1 MDRQGFRRPGHS
13 AYFADPLVDLRYL
26 SRYDLL
32 AAGLQAGLLVVT
44 GATIL
49 LYLGKRTG
57 NRTANLFFALLLT
70 AFGLCVADLILEHL
84 AVTALHPRLHYLPI
98 WLTWTIGP
106 SWFFYVKLSLFPAYR
121 LRRTDLKHA
130 VFPVSQV
137 LYYLY
142 CLLTGADGLRRPF
155 LFGFAAST
163 FEEFIF
169 MASILGYLM
178 AAYRYLRF
186 RTREIG
192 PREERWDYWWVRQL
206 RHIQRVLVVLLVFNF
221 GFVVYNFVVAQSS
234 GVGVLH
240 LRGFYASSSLSF
252 GLILLYL
259 LRGVAHR
266 QHFSAMVP
274 LKVLTQVSPE
284 PAERLRTLMLVGRG
298 FRDPN
303 AHEVRAARS
312 IGVEPR
318 GLTALV
324 PELGSPTW
332 SAYLRRLRLA
342 EVARLREQGV
352 ALGLAILDAGFPSR
366 AEGLRALRGR

>member
-1 MDRQGFRRPGHS
+1 MFE
-13 AYFADPLVDLRYL
+13 LRHL
-26 SRYDLL
+26 SRYDLI
-32 AAGLQAGLLVVT
+32 AAGLQAGLLTVT
-44 GATIL
+44 IATAIV
-49 LYLGKRTG
+49 YLVKRTG
-57 NRTANLFFALLLT
+57 NRTANLFFVLLLT

-84 AVTALHPRLHYLPI
+84 AVTARHPRLHYLPI

-106 SWFFYVKLSLFPAYR
+106 SWFYYVKLSLFPAYR

-137 LYYLY
+137 LYYVY
-142 CLLTGADGLRRPF
+142 CFVSGADGLRRPF

-169 MASILGYLM
+169 LTSILGYLFG
-178 AAYRYLRF
+178 AYRYLRF
-186 RTREIG
+186 RAREIG
-192 PREERWDYWWVRQL
+192 EDQLRWDYWWVRQL

-221 GFVVYNFVVAQSS
+221 TFVVYNFVVAQSS

-274 LKVLTQVSPE
+274 ARVLTQVANESVG
-284 PAERLRTLMLVGRG
+284 RLRDLMQNGRG
-298 FRDPN
+298 YRDPN
-303 AHEVRAARS
+303 AHAVRAARS
-312 IGVEPR
+312 IGVEPDEIA
-318 GLTALV
+318 GLVVAL
-324 PELGSPTW
+324 GASTW
-332 SAYLRRLRLA
+332 SSYLRHLRLA
-342 EVARLREQGV
+342 EVARLRERGV
-352 ALGLAILDAGFPSR
+352 AMGSAMLEAGFSSR
-366 AEGLRALRGR
+366 AEGVRALRGR

>member
-1 MDRQGFRRPGHS
+1 MARARI
-13 AYFADPLVDLRYL
+13 AYFAGPLLDLQHL

-32 AAGLQAGLLVVT
+32 AAGLQAGLLCVT
-44 GATIL
+44 AATAV
-49 LYLGKRTG
+49 LYLTKRSG

-84 AVTALHPRLHYLPI
+84 AVTDRHPRLHYLPI

-106 SWFFYVKLSLFPAYR
+106 SWFYYVKLSLFPAYR

-137 LYYLY
+137 LYYAY
-142 CLLTGADGLRRPF
+142 CFVSGADGLRRPF

-169 MASILGYLM
+169 MASILGYLFG
-178 AAYRYLRF
+178 AYRYLRF
-186 RTREIG
+186 RAREIG

-274 LKVLTQVSPE
+274 RRVLTQVSPE
-284 PAERLRTLMLVGRG
+284 PVGRLKDLMQHGRG

-303 AHEVRAARS
+303 AHAVRAARS
-312 IGVEPR
+312 IGVDPQEL
-318 GLTALV
+318 GALV
-324 PELGSPTW
+324 AKLGAPSW
-332 SAYLRRLRLA
+332 AAYLKRLRLA
-342 EVARLREQGV
+342 EVARLRERGV
-352 ALGLAILDAGFPSR
+352 ALGSAMLEAGFSSR
-366 AEGLRALRGR
+366 AEGVRALRGG